1 MTQGHRISLL
11 APDQQRGITVDL
23 LNRGAAI
30 AGIRLHGV
38 GNRPEVDTVL
48 RYASDS
54 DYDWDRFY
62 LGSTVGPVANRLD
75 GGRFSLQGSVLSVE
89 VNEKDRGNLLH
100 GGNLGLHQQVFQAS
114 PTPNSHRLVFSRA
127 LPHLSDGF
135 PGDRLITVCY
145 ALIDASSLQC
155 DFMASTDRPTFMNLA
170 NHAYFNLGGPLAK
183 HELRIF
189 ASGYTPLNDRQ
200 IPIGTIE
207 RLSETVETGS
217 DLDFSDWRGLQDR
230 AIDHNFVL
238 FKGSKLRGA
247 ASLRLAESNLQLDV
261 LTTQAA
267 LQVYTGDGLSAPFSP
282 RAGIC
287 LEAQGFPD
295 APNQPTFPSILIEP
309 GHTYRQRTIY
319 RFGEISQRV
328 DF

>member
-1 MTQGHRISLL
+1 MTQDHRISLL

-48 RYASDS
+48 RYSSDS
-54 DYDWDRFY
+54 DYDEDRFY
-62 LGSTVGPVANRLD
+62 LGSTVGPVANRLN
-75 GGRFSLQGSVLSVE
+75 GGRFSLHGSALSVE

-100 GGNLGLHQQVFQAS
+100 GGNQGIHQQVFQAS
-114 PTPNSHRLVFSRA
+114 PTRDAHRLVFSRA

-135 PGDRLITVCY
+135 PGERLITVCY
-145 ALIDASSLQC
+145 ELTDVSSLQC
-155 DFMASTDRPTFMNLA
+155 DFMASTDRPTVMNLA
-170 NHAYFNLGGPLAK
+170 NHAYFNLGGPLAE

-189 ASGYTPLNDRQ
+189 ASGYTPFNDRQ

-207 RLSETVETGS
+207 SLSERDTGS
-217 DLDFSDWRGLQDR
+217 DLDFSDWRELQDR

-238 FKGSKLRGA
+238 FGGSKMRGA

-261 LTTQAA
+261 LTTQVA
-267 LQVYTGDGLSAPFSP
+267 LQVYTGDGLSTPFAS

-319 RFGEISQRV
+319 RFGEVSERV

>member
-1 MTQGHRISLL
+1 MTQDHRISLL
-11 APDQQRGITVDL
+11 APDKQRGITVDL

-38 GNRPEVDTVL
+38 GNLPEVDTVL
-48 RYASDS
+48 RYSSDS
-54 DYDWDRFY
+54 DYDEDRFY
-62 LGSTVGPVANRLD
+62 LGSTVGPVANRLN
-75 GGRFSLQGSVLSVE
+75 GGRCSLHGSALSVE
-89 VNEKDRGNLLH
+89 INEKDRGNLLH
-100 GGNLGLHQQVFQAS
+100 GGNQGLHQQVFQAS
-114 PTPNSHRLVFSRA
+114 PTRAAHRLVFSRA

-135 PGDRLITVCY
+135 PGERLITVCY
-145 ALIDASSLQC
+145 ELTDVSSLQC
-155 DFMASTDRPTFMNLA
+155 DFMASTDRPTVMNLA
-170 NHAYFNLGGPLAK
+170 NHAYFNLGGPLAE

-189 ASGYTPLNDRQ
+189 ASGYTPFNDRQ

-207 RLSETVETGS
+207 SLSETDKGS
-217 DLDFSDWRGLQDR
+217 DLDFSGWRGLQDR

-238 FKGSKLRGA
+238 FGGSKLRGA

-261 LTTQAA
+261 LTTQVA
-267 LQVYTGDGLSAPFSP
+267 LQVYTGDGLSTPFAP

-319 RFGEISQRV
+319 RFGEISERV

>member
-1 MTQGHRISLL
+1 MTQDHRISLL

-48 RYASDS
+48 RYSSDS
-54 DYDWDRFY
+54 DYDEDRFY
-62 LGSTVGPVANRLD
+62 LGSTVGPVANRLN
-75 GGRFSLQGSVLSVE
+75 GGRFSLHGSALSVE
-89 VNEKDRGNLLH
+89 INEKNRGNLLH
-100 GGNLGLHQQVFQAS
+100 GGNQGMHQQVFQAS
-114 PTPNSHRLVFSRA
+114 PTRDAHRLVFSRA

-135 PGDRLITVCY
+135 PGERLITVCY
-145 ALIDASSLQC
+145 ELTDVSSLQC
-155 DFMASTDRPTFMNLA
+155 DFMASTDRPTVMNLA
-170 NHAYFNLGGPLAK
+170 NHAYFNLGGTLAE

-189 ASGYTPLNDRQ
+189 ASGYTPFNDRQ

-207 RLSETVETGS
+207 SLSETDKGS

-238 FKGSKLRGA
+238 FGGSKLRGA

-261 LTTQAA
+261 LTTQVA
-267 LQVYTGDGLSAPFSP
+267 LQVYTGDGLSTPFAP

-319 RFGEISQRV
+319 RFGEISERV